1 MSQGRRCGEL
11 PKACTGTSLGK
22 PRFLVCDHGCQFRKW
37 FRERLESKFGVTP
50 VSGKVRSPTF
60 NGKVERLFR
69 TFRDWSSEL
78 LIAFFADKVR
88 TSRWFQR
95 RLDVFRGWYNE
106 ARTHQALGGRTPE
119 DVWTGR
125 LHSEPKTV
133 RASDP
138 QPEVSVKRKWYRGD
152 HCLPVLD
159 ITVRRSA

>member
-1 MSQGRRCGEL
+1 
-11 PKACTGTSLGK
+11 
-22 PRFLVCDHGCQFRKW
+22 
-37 FRERLESKFGVTP
+37 